1 MIRTDGLLKIDNF
14 LLDRQAILWYN
25 ADTRKVWLK
34 GHTPHSM
41 EDYFTPL
48 TLICQWSF
56 FVIGTK
62 ISSVIGVE
70 EQIVGTGL
78 LDGPSSTNVLH
89 GWTVEDAG
97 PYFS

>member
-1 MIRTDGLLKIDNF
+1 MIRTDGLLKTDNF

-25 ADTRKVWLK
+25 ADTRKVRLK

-56 FVIGTK
+56 FVFGVK
-62 ISSVIGVE
+62 KDVIARAKRRGNDMNFKSDRR
-70 EQIVGTGL
+70 GCL
-78 LDGPSSTNVLH
+78 SLFAYYRL
-89 GWTVEDAG
+89 
-97 PYFS
+97 